1 MIEIRVLLSRIQLLP
16 EALGV
21 TDIRRTIGGVRGRVT
36 TGDFVLA
43 REIELKGAEKG
54 AGLETD
60 VTATATAI
68 AIGEIG
74 IGMAGE
80 RGKER
85 EVRAEKGL
93 TINEVCILPMNTGRP
108 CLTLFK
114 DIETGTATV
123 PAHLLG
129 MGIGTGLEHHRLEGR
144 REAAET
150 IAKTTVPMEMASQIH
165 RHDET
170 RTRWSWS
177 LMYRSKKMKWRH

>member
-1 MIEIRVLLSRIQLLP
+1 M
-16 EALGV
+16 
-21 TDIRRTIGGVRGRVT
+21 T
-36 TGDFVLA
+36 TGDIVLA
-43 REIELKGAEKG
+43 QEIELKGAEKG

-60 VTATATAI
+60 VTATVTAI

-85 EVRAEKGL
+85 EVRAEKDL
-93 TINEVCILPMNTGRP
+93 TINEVCHILPMSTSCS
-108 CLTLFK
+108 CLTPFK
-114 DIETGTATV
+114 DIERDTATV

-129 MGIGTGLEHHRLEGR
+129 MGIGTGLEHHHLEGR

-150 IAKTTVPMEMASQIH
+150 IAKTTVRMEMASQIH
-165 RHDET
+165 HHDET
-170 RTRWSWS
+170 RTRWRWS